1 MSIRQ
6 PTKEWTK
13 ASTVA
18 IDGQVAGVTRPW
30 AIVDNVLWYGGT
42 DNATIG
48 KNTLKGISAGDG
60 SVVAEIDIFTAA
72 GCSYSK
78 SDMGV
83 DHNNYIWLNTQ
94 ADGFVAGQ
102 PNYIVV
108 DTVNRFVTELVGVSS
123 GSLYGKA
130 ITIADKPNK
139 LMWVSN
145 SDTVLDAF
153 NTETYAVSHSITVTS
168 SSSKVFTVD
177 ETNGKL
183 WVHNPADSTLKV
195 YTSSTGVLERI
206 VAAISGTQ
214 HIVSIPEKDTILLYD
229 GTTTRLYSTVTY
241 ALLDSVTTP
250 GSDVFYPTYYL
261 PALDWIYGYY
271 WDDAAS
277 DDYIVFYDY
286 TTLTEQYKLKLT
298 TGYETQPAG
307 ISGLDSSV
315 YVHDYDNGGVQG
327 YIHKLS
333 ISGLSLILGSG
344 NAITNTFNTE
354 IDYATTYNR
363 ELILDLT
370 LEAFSVYDFS
380 HLDAPKV
387 HDYVQLSGY
396 YLSSETVNVTDNT
409 GNLVV
414 DGTGAQ
420 VTHEAQVSNA
430 RTTDP
435 RKEAFKY
442 LVTSGTN
449 ATLAEYKDYSFTDW
463 ISNDGVGYSFD
474 SYLITGYNLSGDMAR
489 KKHVTYLQIFCKRT
503 EEYYTL
509 VAGSVVLARQSSCNV
524 QSQWSWNN
532 STAQGKWGRVFQA
545 YRFLRPVPSAPASG
559 DYFDYGET
567 LIVTKN
573 KLRGEGKALSL
584 YIYSTPHKDLKLEG
598 WNLLTTI
605 NGEP

>member
-1 MSIRQ
+1 MTLIRQ
-6 PTKEWTK
+6 PTREWTK
-13 ASTVA
+13 TASIA

-30 AIVDNVLWYGGT
+30 VIVDNVLWYGGT
-42 DNATIG
+42 NNATIG
-48 KNTLKGISAGDG
+48 KNTLKGTSAGDG
-60 SVVAEIDIFTAA
+60 LEIAEIDIFTAA

-94 ADGFVAGQ
+94 ADGFIAGQ

-108 DTVNRFVTELVGVSS
+108 DTVNRVVKQLVGTSN
-123 GSLYGKA
+123 GNYGTA

-139 LMWVSN
+139 LMWVSK
-145 SDTVLDAF
+145 SVTVLDAF
-153 NTETYAVSHSITVTS
+153 NTETYAVSHSITVAS

-183 WVHNPADSTLKV
+183 WVHNPADSSLKV
-195 YTSSTGVLERI
+195 YTSSTGALERT
-206 VAAISGTQ
+206 VATISGTQ
-214 HIVSIPEKDTILLYD
+214 HIISIPEKDTILLYD
-229 GTTTRLYSTVTY
+229 GTTTRLYSTTTY
-241 ALLDSVTTP
+241 TLINSVVSP

-261 PALDWIYGYY
+261 PTIDCIYGYY
-271 WDDAAS
+271 WDDTAS
-277 DDYIVFYDY
+277 DDYFIFYDFDN
-286 TTLTEQYKLKLT
+286 LTEQFRSKLT
-298 TGYETQPAG
+298 AGYETQPAG
-307 ISGLDSSV
+307 VTGLDGSI
-315 YVHDYDNGGVQG
+315 YLHDYNNSGVQG

-333 ISGLSLILGSG
+333 ISNLSVILGTDSIV
-344 NAITNTFNTE
+344 NSE
-354 IDYATTYNR
+354 IDYSTTYNR

-370 LEAFSVYDFS
+370 LEAFSIYDFAHS
-380 HLDAPKV
+380 GGPKV
-387 HDYVQLSGY
+387 HDYVQLPGY
-396 YLSSETVNVTDNT
+396 YLSSETVNVTDNA

-414 DGTGAQ
+414 DSGGVQ
-420 VTHEAQVSNA
+420 VTHEIQVSNT

-435 RKEAFKY
+435 REESFKY
-442 LVTSGTN
+442 LVTSSTN

-463 ISNDGVGYSFD
+463 ISSDGVGYSFD

-503 EEYYTL
+503 EEYYTT
-509 VAGSVVLARQSSCNV
+509 VGSSVVLARQSACNI
-524 QSQWSWNN
+524 QSQWNWNN
-532 STAQGKWGRVFQA
+532 STAQGKWGRSFQA
-545 YRFLRPVPSAPASG
+545 YRFLRPTPTTPAAG

-584 YIYSTPHKDLKLEG
+584 YIYSTPYKDLKLEG
-598 WNLLTTI
+598 WNVLTTI